1 MAQKK
6 SPYGLLKCE
15 RVCKDTH
22 KKGLSALY
30 FASFHALGAY
40 IGFANMTVLVL
51 NGDFLNVG
59 LKPTVRHAMRV
70 ADAATCCRG
79 LATNFTNLRHCSS
92 LHIRHIS
99 VLATCQNTV
108 DAKSALKL

>member
-1 MAQKK
+1 MG
-6 SPYGLLKCE
+6 SCHCE

-22 KKGLSALY
+22 REGLSALY
-30 FASFHALGAY
+30 FAGLHALSADVCL
-40 IGFANMTVLVL
+40 ANVTVLVL
-51 NGDFLNVG
+51 DGDFLNVG

-70 ADAATCCRG
+70 ADAATCCRC

-99 VLATCQNTV
+99 VLVTCQNTV
-108 DAKSALKL
+108 DAKSAFKL